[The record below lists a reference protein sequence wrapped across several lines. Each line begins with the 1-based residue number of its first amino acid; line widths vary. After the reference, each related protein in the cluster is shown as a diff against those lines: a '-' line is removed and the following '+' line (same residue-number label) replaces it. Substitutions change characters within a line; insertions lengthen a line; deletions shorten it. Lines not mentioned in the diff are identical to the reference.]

1 MTSRTSLLFVVP
13 LAASFGVILAQ
24 QPTPPPG
31 GNQTPPPQQPSEVKT
46 VISGEDSGTP
56 PRLAVPD
63 FLALSS
69 DRETQ
74 DIARTIAEVLWND
87 LDYEREFYMI
97 PRDTYRSI
105 PPAASIAEPP
115 FEQWREL
122 GADGVVMGSVS
133 KMDSK
138 AGTTV
143 RVEMRLYRVASR
155 QQIYAREYSGAAAN
169 PRLYAHTMADEIHES
184 QRSLRGVARTKL
196 TFASDRNRERV
207 TGTVENR
214 DVKEVYIA
222 DYDGANQKRVTV
234 NRQLNITPVWSPDGR
249 AIAYTSYRSGFPD
262 IYISM
267 IFQGTMS
274 TPTKGAGQNWLPS
287 FSPDGTRLAFTSNR
301 DGNPELYVVNR
312 DGTGARR
319 LTNHPGIDTTPTWSP
334 TGTQIAF
341 TSDRSGAPSIWVVG
355 VDGLGLRRLAFEH
368 SDRPTWSPAPYNE
381 IAYAARTGPGYDIKI
396 LNLAAGETRQI
407 TFGEGSNESPAW
419 APNGRHMAFT
429 STRAGRTHV
438 FTVDRD
444 GRNVRQITRDGN
456 NQQPHWSQ

>member
-1 MTSRTSLLFVVP
+1 MSSRTALLCLLPIV
-13 LAASFGVILAQ
+13 ASIGIALAQ
-24 QPTPPPG
+24 QPPAGPG
-31 GNQTPPPQQPSEVKT
+31 GNQAAPPQQPST
-46 VISGEDSGTP
+46 IITTLTGDPGTP

-69 DRETQ
+69 DRESQ
-74 DIARTIAEVLWND
+74 EVARVIAEVLWND

-97 PRDTYRSI
+97 PRDTYQSI
-105 PPAASIAEPP
+105 PPAPSIGEPP
-115 FEQWREL
+115 LDRWREL
-122 GADGVVMGSVS
+122 GADGLVMGAVS
-133 KMDSK
+133 KI
-138 AGTTV
+138 GTTV

-155 QQIYAREYSGAAAN
+155 QQIFGKQYSGSVAN

-196 TFASDRNRERV
+196 AFSSDRNKERV
-207 TGTVENR
+207 IGTVENR

-222 DYDGANQKRVTV
+222 DYDGANQRRVTV
-234 NRQLNITPVWSPDGR
+234 NRQLNITPSWSPDGR

-262 IYISM
+262 IYISN
-267 IFQGTMS
+267 IFEGTMT
-274 TPTKGAGQNWLPS
+274 TPTKGVGQNYLPV
-287 FSPDGTRLAFTSNR
+287 FSPDGTRIAFMSNR
-301 DGNPELYVVNR
+301 DGNSEIYVMNR
-312 DGTGARR
+312 DGSNARR
-319 LTNHPGIDTTPTWSP
+319 LTNHPAIDVTPTWSP

-341 TSDRSGAPSIWVVG
+341 TSERSGVPGIWVVG
-355 VDGLGLRRLAFEH
+355 ADGLGLRRLTFDH
-368 SDRPTWSPAPYNE
+368 SDRATWSPAPYNE

-396 LNLAAGETRQI
+396 LNLAAGEIRQI

-419 APNGRHMAFT
+419 APNGRHLAFT

-444 GRNVRQITRDGN
+444 GRNVRQITREGN